1 MVPETGGGVAN
12 IGIGSPYDGQST
24 RGSCSVETFHAKLR
38 SDSISR
44 ATRDTPFL
52 GSASTAMF
60 LQKDIFFIVRN
71 NSNNSD

>member
-24 RGSCSVETFHAKLR
+24 RGSGSVETFHAKLR

-44 ATRDTPFL
+44 ATRDTPFHPL
-52 GSASTAMF
+52 STAMF